1 MKLLYAAFVRL
12 PTEKAHG
19 AQIMHSC
26 AALAEQGVEVALAL
40 PGRASAITE
49 DPFSYYG
56 IRSTFPL
63 VRLKVPDL
71 LWLGRAGFLLSSLLF
86 AWRVARYVRQQGCTT
101 VYSRDKAVLIALR
114 RFAPQ
119 VPVVWEVHGAEPAEA
134 IKRLEGAVFVAI
146 SQGLKDMLIRQ
157 GIPKERVVVAH
168 DGVDLAAFERV
179 ESQHQARQRLGLPQ
193 DKKVALYI
201 GRVDGWK
208 GTDTLLQAAALLP
221 NIVVAIIGGEPKQLE
236 TLKARYP
243 QVRFLGFRPYKEI
256 ANNEAAA
263 DVLVLPNTGKDETS
277 VRFTSPLKLFTYMAA
292 GKPIVASDLPSIRE
306 IVSEQEAF
314 LVKADDPAALA
325 AAVAQALT
333 EADDAATRAAAAKS
347 KVSQYTWAMR
357 AKRIVQHVNSCISV

>member
-1 MKLLYAAFVRL
+1 MKLLYVALVRL

-26 AALAEQGVEVALAL
+26 AALAQQGVEVALVL
-40 PGRASAITE
+40 PGRTSAITE

-56 IRSTFPL
+56 IKNTFPL

-86 AWRVARYVRQQGCTT
+86 AWRVAWYVRQQGYTT
-101 VYSRDKAVLIALR
+101 VYSRDKAVLVALR

-119 VPVVWEVHGAEPAEA
+119 VPVVWEVHGAEPAKA
-134 IKRLEGAVFVAI
+134 IKQLGGARCVAI
-146 SQGLKDMLIRQ
+146 SQGLKDALVAQ
-157 GIPKERVVVAH
+157 GVPEGRVVVAH

-179 ESQHQARQRLGLPQ
+179 ESQHAARERLGLPQ
-193 DKKVALYI
+193 DKKVVLYI
-201 GRVDGWK
+201 GRLDGWK
-208 GTDTLLQAAALLP
+208 GTDTLLEAAALLP
-221 NIVVAIIGGEPKQLE
+221 NIVMAIIGGEPKQLE

-292 GKPIVASDLPSIRE
+292 EKPIVASDLPSLRE
-306 IVSEQEAF
+306 VVSEREVF
-314 LVKADDPAALA
+314 FVTPDNPAALA
-325 AAVAQALT
+325 AGIAEALSDSVA
-333 EADDAATRAAAAKS
+333 AAERAAAART
-347 KVSQYTWAMR
+347 KVSEYTWAMR
-357 AKRIVQHVNSCISV
+357 AKRIVDFIQS